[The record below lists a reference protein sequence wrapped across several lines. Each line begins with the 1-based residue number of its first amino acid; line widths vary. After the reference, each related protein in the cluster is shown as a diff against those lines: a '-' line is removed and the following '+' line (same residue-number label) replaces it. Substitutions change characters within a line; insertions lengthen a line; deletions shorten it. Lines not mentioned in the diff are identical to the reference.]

1 MKKKAVGVLIKL
13 AFTVL
18 LFLLLFRPQ
27 TFVFLAIDK
36 PLRLLDRP
44 ALLIQTQLAD
54 HSFDQPCLI
63 VAV

>member
-27 TFVFLAIDK
+27 TFGLDENFFGGVTPAKMWDE
-36 PLRLLDRP
+36 LRGAHWGSLVP
-44 ALLIQTQLAD
+44 
-54 HSFDQPCLI
+54 
-63 VAV
+63 